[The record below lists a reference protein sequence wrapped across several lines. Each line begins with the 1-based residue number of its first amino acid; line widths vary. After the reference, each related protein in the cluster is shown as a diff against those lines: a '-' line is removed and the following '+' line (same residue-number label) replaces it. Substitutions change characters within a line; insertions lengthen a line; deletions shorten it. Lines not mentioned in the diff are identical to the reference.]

1 MTINNFT
8 EMANFLNSN
17 RLGIYST
24 KLNTCVNEYSVIC
37 ACKPDL
43 KKSKLLECD
52 RIYSETIHLL
62 LSNKPIVFNN
72 VRESS
77 LEFRLNGQIVAV
89 LTR

>member
-1 MTINNFT
+1 
-8 EMANFLNSN
+8 MANFLNSN